1 MPTNTHRLP
10 LVGVLPGPWVG
21 PANRLRNVEIH
32 RPGSGDGGRLRRW
45 RHSLS
50 ELRPSKSRAAAPRQ
64 NDKSSAETAIS
75 YAVNRNVADIH
86 HADAV
91 VAGHSQRGVQV
102 HLDHTVLARER
113 NDAGR

>member
-1 MPTNTHRLP
+1 MIRRPPRSTLFPYTTLFRS
-10 LVGVLPGPWVG
+10 
-21 PANRLRNVEIH
+21 H
-32 RPGSGDGGRLRRW
+32 RPGSCDRGSLRRW

-86 HADAV
+86 QAESV
-91 VAGHSQRGVQV
+91 VAGTRQRAVQV
-102 HLDHTVLARER
+102 HLNHTLLARER
-113 NDAGR
+113 N